1 MEAIDGKYVT
11 RDAAPGAPGWIVAL
25 VRLAKPGIV
34 TAVLLAGYA
43 GMVTAAREL
52 PEPGTALIC
61 LASLLLAAA
70 GSAMLNSLL
79 DNSLDR
85 KMARL
90 EGRGRA
96 LDAVGPA
103 RLLGTA
109 LACIGVA
116 LLLALSLG
124 RLVFLLVLAAV
135 ILYALVYTLILKRRS
150 PWGAIPGGIPGALPV
165 LIGQAAVSGAI
176 EPAGLLLFA
185 AVFLWQPPHF
195 WLLALRYRDDYR
207 AAGIP
212 VLPVVCGESFTRVM
226 ILLFVAALL
235 PATLALPL
243 TGSCSPFFAPVAGA
257 LWLWFM
263 AACWHHAVRARRFE
277 RAFRASLIYLTV
289 LLAAVILD
297 IVIVG

>member
-11 RDAAPGAPGWIVAL
+11 RDAAPGAPDWLVPL

-34 TAVLLAGYA
+34 AAVLLAGFA
-43 GMVTAAREL
+43 GMVTAARGL
-52 PEPGTALIC
+52 PEPGTAFIC

-79 DNSLDR
+79 DRAPDR
-85 KMARL
+85 NMGRL
-90 EGRGRA
+90 EGRVRA

-109 LACIGVA
+109 LACIAVA
-116 LLLALSLG
+116 LLLALN
-124 RLVFLLVLAAV
+124 RLVFLLTLAAV
-135 ILYALVYTLILKRRS
+135 ILYALVYTLLLKRRS

-165 LIGQAAVSGAI
+165 LIGQAAVSGAV
-176 EPAGLLLFA
+176 EPAGLILFA

-195 WLLALRYRDDYR
+195 WLLALRYREEYR
-207 AAGIP
+207 AAGVP
-212 VLPVVCGESFTRVM
+212 VLPLARGEAYTRRLV
-226 ILLFVAALL
+226 LLYATALL
-235 PATLALPL
+235 PAALALPL
-243 TGSCSPFFAPVAGA
+243 TGCCSPLFAAA
-257 LWLWFM
+257 ATLLWLWFM
-263 AACWHHAVRARRFE
+263 AACWRHAVRARRFG
-277 RAFRASLIYLTV
+277 RAFRASLVYLGA